1 MTEKPAFQ
9 KRLGYVFRRSELLLE
24 ALTHRSVLNEN
35 GGKGRHNERLEF
47 LGDSIL
53 NFLVAEMLY
62 SSYPDAPEGE
72 LTQLRSALVKAE
84 SLASIASGLRLGDAL
99 VLGKGE
105 EATGGRTRINTLCDA
120 FEALVGALYQD
131 GGLNAVQLVILP
143 LLRSRL
149 EVILREQLHLDARSL
164 LQEKAQAERHLTP
177 RYIISEEQGEEHARA
192 YVVQVMIG
200 DAVYGEGTGAS
211 KRSAAQ
217 AAARAALD
225 HLAASGWQP
234 IQR

>member
-1 MTEKPAFQ
+1 MTEKAAFQ
-9 KRLGYVFRRSELLLE
+9 GRLGYVFKRNELLQE

-35 GGKGRHNERLEF
+35 GGRGQHNERLEF

-53 NFLVAEMLY
+53 NFLVAEMLF
-62 SSYPDAPEGE
+62 SSYPSAPEGE

-84 SLASIASGLRLGDAL
+84 SLASIATRLRLGDAL

-105 EATGGRTRINTLCDA
+105 EATGGRTRVNTLCDA

-131 GGLNAVQLVILP
+131 GGLSAVQSVVLP
-143 LLRSRL
+143 MLRARL

-177 RYIISEEQGEEHARA
+177 RYIIREEQGKEHSRA
-192 YVVQVMIG
+192 YVIQVVIG
-200 DAVYGEGTGAS
+200 EVVYGEGTGSS

-225 HLAASGWQP
+225 HLMTSGW
-234 IQR
+234 